1 MTTIDFIIQLP
12 CCVSNKITRHDK
24 NPKHNQANFHTSEV
38 VAIALL
44 CMLKGIGKRLLQGVK
59 R

>member
-1 MTTIDFIIQLP
+1 MTTIDFIIQLS
-12 CCVSNKITRHDK
+12 CCVGGKLTQHDK
-24 NPKHNQANFHTSEV
+24 KQKRNQANFHTSEV